1 MNTKIVIIALLQL
14 TLVCTPLVWQA
25 AALDKD
31 EDPAGQLW
39 DISRELFYDCLKQR
53 SSLQV
58 QNPRIMPSHDLMLNS
73 AALQQADLLRELL
86 ASETID

>member
-1 MNTKIVIIALLQL
+1 MNSKIVIIALLQL

-31 EDPAGQLW
+31 EDPDQLW

-86 ASETID
+86 ASETTD